1 MFELHNNERYGAL
14 SEAREQLNRRLD
26 IYTQQYKAKEAQ
38 YAELGI
44 VRKRNLEKVL
54 RTLQRQGKSSSS
66 SSSSSFSPGQTQ
78 QAPLLPHLLFPP
90 PSIPLRNHCLLPQR
104 SPDPRLPTLS
114 IVFENGVAILS
125 GVHVCLTV
133 FSSVWF

>member
-1 MFELHNNERYGAL
+1 MFELHANERYGAL

-78 QAPLLPHLLFPP
+78 QAPLLPHLLFTP
-90 PSIPLRNHCLLPQR
+90 PSIPLQKPLP
-104 SPDPRLPTLS
+104 PPAAKP
-114 IVFENGVAILS
+114 
-125 GVHVCLTV
+125 
-133 FSSVWF
+133 

>member
-66 SSSSSFSPGQTQ
+66 SSSSFSPGQTQ
-78 QAPLLPHLLFPP
+78 QAPLLPHLLPP
-90 PSIPLRNHCLLPQR
+90 PSFPPQKPLP
-104 SPDPRLPTLS
+104 PPAAKP
-114 IVFENGVAILS
+114 
-125 GVHVCLTV
+125 
-133 FSSVWF
+133 